1 VGDDAEIVDGV
12 SEKREA
18 GVNPV
23 AGHLAVHDARSRS
36 MALRWGVRPPVSRS
50 AALHCEVDHD
60 LADLHGNTPANQ
72 AYNEFNSC
80 AAFAKDARARIDPET
95 IRKRG
100 QTPKNAS
107 VFVIGSVQ
115 SLSHI

>member
-1 VGDDAEIVDGV
+1 
-12 SEKREA
+12 
-18 GVNPV
+18 
-23 AGHLAVHDARSRS
+23 
-36 MALRWGVRPPVSRS
+36 MRPPVSRS